1 MQTDGL
7 TLSWEDVTWEPKAP
21 AHAMDRRRSL
31 VVGRPYRAAVPAAI
45 EQMKFDIEPDVAA
58 RAEDARAAITRFDA
72 ELSAMF
78 SGEFAPLSAVLLRT
92 ESASSSQ
99 IENITVG
106 ARALSLADVGLAKF
120 GSNAQLVQANVE
132 AMNRALELTGPLTT
146 EHILA
151 IHEALM
157 HGQDQAEPG
166 QFRDQQVWIGGTDYS
181 PHRADFVPPQDSRIE
196 ESIKDLC
203 AFSERTDLPL
213 LAQVAIAHAQ
223 FETIHPFNDGNGRA
237 GRALVHVMLR
247 NGGATTR
254 TTVPVSAGLL
264 SDTEAY
270 YNSLTAYRNGDPN
283 PIVEE
288 FSRAAFAA
296 VDNGQQLAA
305 DLKTLHDRWTGNL
318 RARKDAVAW
327 KVLPFLLRQ
336 PSVTS
341 KLIQETMKVT
351 QPAADNALRQLQG
364 VGALAKPKT
373 VHGEGQRGTSSGRRR
388 RCLTPSTDSVSV
400 REGIPD
406 PADLHVLHDHG
417 RLPSR
422 HFARAARPSTSRWP
436 PASPELETHALRTV
450 TVERAPRSPVT
461 TTAPVSRS

>member
-1 MQTDGL
+1 MTQTDGL
-7 TLSWEDVTWEPKAP
+7 TLSWEDVTWESTTPAP
-21 AHAMDRRRSL
+21 AMDRRRSL
-31 VVGRPYRAAVPAAI
+31 VAGQPYRAAVPTAI
-45 EQMKFDIEPDVAA
+45 EPMRFDIQPDFAA

-78 SGEFAPLSAVLLRT
+78 AGEFAPLSAVLLRT

-106 ARALSLADVGLAKF
+106 AKALSLADVGLAKF
-120 GSNAQLVQANVE
+120 GSNAKLVQANVE
-132 AMNRALELTGPLTT
+132 AMNRALELTGPLTAD
-146 EHILA
+146 HILA

-157 HGQDQAEPG
+157 RGQDRANPG
-166 QFRDQQVWIGGTDYS
+166 RFRDQQVWIGGTDYS
-181 PHRADFVPPQDSRIE
+181 PHRADFVPPQSSRIE

-213 LAQVAIAHAQ
+213 LTQAAVAHAQ

-264 SDTEAY
+264 SDTDAY
-270 YNSLTAYRNGDPN
+270 YNSFTAYRDGDPN
-283 PIVEE
+283 PIVEQ

-305 DLKTLHDRWTGNL
+305 DLKTLHDRWTRNL

-341 KLIQETMKVT
+341 KLVQETMKAT
-351 QPAADNALRQLQG
+351 QPAADNALRQLQEA
-364 VGALAKPKT
+364 GALVKPKT
-373 VHGEGQRGTSSGRRR
+373 VHGEGQKRNVVWQAT
-388 RCLTPSTDSVSV
+388 
-400 REGIPD
+400 E
-406 PADLHVLHDHG
+406 VL
-417 RLPSR
+417 
-422 HFARAARPSTSRWP
+422 
-436 PASPELETHALRTV
+436 EALDRFG
-450 TVERAPRSPVT
+450 ERARRNPRT
-461 TTAPVSRS
+461 G

>member
-1 MQTDGL
+1 M
-7 TLSWEDVTWEPKAP
+7 
-21 AHAMDRRRSL
+21 
-31 VVGRPYRAAVPAAI
+31 
-45 EQMKFDIEPDVAA
+45 
-58 RAEDARAAITRFDA
+58 
-72 ELSAMF
+72 
-78 SGEFAPLSAVLLRT
+78 
-92 ESASSSQ
+92 
-99 IENITVG
+99 
-106 ARALSLADVGLAKF
+106 ADVGLAKF
-120 GSNAQLVQANVE
+120 GSNAKLVQANVE
-132 AMNRALELTGPLTT
+132 AMNRALELTGPLTP

-157 HGQDQAEPG
+157 HGQDQADPG
-166 QFRDQQVWIGGTDYS
+166 QFRDEQVWIGGTDYS

-196 ESIKDLC
+196 ESITDLC

-213 LAQVAIAHAQ
+213 LTQVAIAHAQ

-264 SDTEAY
+264 SGTEAY

-296 VDNGQQLAA
+296 VDNGQRLAA
-305 DLKTLHDRWTGNL
+305 DLKTLHDRWTGSL

-364 VGALAKPKT
+364 VRALAKPKT
-373 VHGEGQRGTSSGRRR
+373 VHGEGQKRNVVWQATEVLDAIDRFGDRARRN
-388 RCLTPSTDSVSV
+388 
-400 REGIPD
+400 
-406 PADLHVLHDHG
+406 
-417 RLPSR
+417 
-422 HFARAARPSTSRWP
+422 
-436 PASPELETHALRTV
+436 
-450 TVERAPRSPVT
+450 PRSG
-461 TTAPVSRS
+461 

>member
-1 MQTDGL
+1 MRQTPGL
-7 TLSWEDVTWEPKAP
+7 MLSWEDVTWEPKAP
-21 AHAMDRRRSL
+21 AQAMDRRRSL

-45 EQMKFDIEPDVAA
+45 EPMKFDIEPDAAA
-58 RAEDARAAITRFDA
+58 RGEDARAAITRFDA

-120 GSNAQLVQANVE
+120 GSNAKLVQANVE
-132 AMNRALELTGPLTT
+132 AMNRAVELTGPLAP

-157 HGQDQAEPG
+157 HGQDQADRG

-181 PHRADFVPPQDSRIE
+181 PHRADFVPPQEARIE

-213 LAQVAIAHAQ
+213 LTQVAIAHAQ

-305 DLKTLHDRWTGNL
+305 DLKTLHDLWMGNL
-318 RARKDAVAW
+318 RARKDGVAW

-373 VHGEGQRGTSSGRRR
+373 VHGEGQKRNVVWQAT
-388 RCLTPSTDSVSV
+388 
-400 REGIPD
+400 E
-406 PADLHVLHDHG
+406 VLD
-417 RLPSR
+417 
-422 HFARAARPSTSRWP
+422 
-436 PASPELETHALRTV
+436 ALDRFG
-450 TVERAPRSPVT
+450 ERARRNPRSG
-461 TTAPVSRS
+461 

>member
-45 EQMKFDIEPDVAA
+45 EPMQFDIEPDVAA

-120 GSNAQLVQANVE
+120 GSNAKLVQANVE
-132 AMNRALELTGPLTT
+132 AMNRALELTGPLTP

-157 HGQDQAEPG
+157 HGQDQADPG
-166 QFRDQQVWIGGTDYS
+166 QFRDEQVWIGGTDYS
-181 PHRADFVPPQDSRIE
+181 PHLADFVPPQDSRIE

-213 LAQVAIAHAQ
+213 LTQVAMAHAQ

-247 NGGATTR
+247 TGGATTR

-270 YNSLTAYRNGDPN
+270 YKSLTAYRNGDPN

-318 RARKDAVAW
+318 RARRDAVAW

-364 VGALAKPKT
+364 IGALATPKT
-373 VHGEGQRGTSSGRRR
+373 VHGEGQKRNVVWQATEV
-388 RCLTPSTDSVSV
+388 LDSLD
-400 REGIPD
+400 RFG
-406 PADLHVLHDHG
+406 
-417 RLPSR
+417 
-422 HFARAARPSTSRWP
+422 
-436 PASPELETHALRTV
+436 
-450 TVERAPRSPVT
+450 ERARRNPRS
-461 TTAPVSRS
+461 S

>member
-45 EQMKFDIEPDVAA
+45 EPMQFDIEPDVAA

-92 ESASSSQ
+92 ESASSSE

-120 GSNAQLVQANVE
+120 GSNAKLVQANVE
-132 AMNRALELTGPLTT
+132 AMNRALELTGPLTP

-157 HGQDQAEPG
+157 HGQDQADPG
-166 QFRDQQVWIGGTDYS
+166 QFRDEQVWIGGTDYS
-181 PHRADFVPPQDSRIE
+181 PHRADYVPPQDSRIE

-213 LAQVAIAHAQ
+213 LTQVAIAHAQ

-247 NGGATTR
+247 TGGATTR

-270 YNSLTAYRNGDPN
+270 YNSLTDYRNGDPN

-318 RARKDAVAW
+318 RARRDAVAW

-364 VGALAKPKT
+364 IGALAKPKT
-373 VHGEGQRGTSSGRRR
+373 VHGEGQKRNVVWQAT
-388 RCLTPSTDSVSV
+388 
-400 REGIPD
+400 E
-406 PADLHVLHDHG
+406 VLD
-417 RLPSR
+417 
-422 HFARAARPSTSRWP
+422 
-436 PASPELETHALRTV
+436 ALDGFG
-450 TVERAPRSPVT
+450 ERARRNPRAS
-461 TTAPVSRS
+461 

>member
-1 MQTDGL
+1 VAQTDGL
-7 TLSWEDVTWEPKAP
+7 TLSWEDVTWEPTTPVQAT
-21 AHAMDRRRSL
+21 DRRRSL
-31 VVGRPYRAAVPAAI
+31 VVGRPYRAAVSAI
-45 EQMKFDIEPDVAA
+45 IEPMRFDVEPDVAA
-58 RAEDARAAITRFDA
+58 RADDARAAITRFDA

-106 ARALSLADVGLAKF
+106 AKALSLADIGLAKF
-120 GSNAQLVQANVE
+120 GSNAKLVQANVE
-132 AMNRALELTGPLTT
+132 AMNRALELTGPLTP

-166 QFRDQQVWIGGTDYS
+166 RFRDQQVWIGGTDYS
-181 PHRADFVPPQDSRIE
+181 PHGADFVPPQDSRIE
-196 ESIKDLC
+196 ESIEDLC

-213 LAQVAIAHAQ
+213 LTQVAIAHAQ

-237 GRALVHVMLR
+237 GRALAHVMLR

-264 SDTEAY
+264 SETDAY

-288 FSRAAFAA
+288 FSRAAFSA
-296 VDNGQQLAA
+296 VDNGQQLAG
-305 DLKTLHDRWTGNL
+305 DLKTLHDRWAGKL

-341 KLIQETMKVT
+341 RLIQEAMKVT
-351 QPAADNALRQLQG
+351 QPAADNALRQLQEA
-364 VGALAKPKT
+364 GALAKPKT
-373 VHGEGQRGTSSGRRR
+373 VHGEGQKRNVVWQATEVLDALDRFGKRARR
-388 RCLTPSTDSVSV
+388 S
-400 REGIPD
+400 
-406 PADLHVLHDHG
+406 
-417 RLPSR
+417 
-422 HFARAARPSTSRWP
+422 
-436 PASPELETHALRTV
+436 
-450 TVERAPRSPVT
+450 PRSG
-461 TTAPVSRS
+461 